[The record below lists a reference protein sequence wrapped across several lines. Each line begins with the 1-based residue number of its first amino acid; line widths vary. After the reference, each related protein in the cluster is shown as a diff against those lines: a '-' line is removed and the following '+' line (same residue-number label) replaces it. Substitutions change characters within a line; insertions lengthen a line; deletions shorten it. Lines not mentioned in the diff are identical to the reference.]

1 MSEATFSKFMI
12 NLTQIYHKFRKKHI
26 YDKFRSIFII
36 NLSHIYHKFDFFR
49 KHPTISNSS
58 IFFDQQQQVGGGS
71 FISSG
76 FNVYSAAAQAAS
88 SIPNGFNCLYE
99 SKSLLSHKIKHSI
112 IHSLIDSSKCIIL

>member
-1 MSEATFSKFMI
+1 M
-12 NLTQIYHKFRKKHI
+12 
-26 YDKFRSIFII
+26 I

-112 IHSLIDSSKCIIL
+112 IHSLIYQSVSFCKVCLSVNLIVSVSFSQTSRQKTQEIFTSNKNV

>member
-1 MSEATFSKFMI
+1 MSEATFSKFM
-12 NLTQIYHKFRKKHI
+12 
-26 YDKFRSIFII
+26 I